1 MVQQYLGE
9 LLLYQR
15 RKFDIRTYCL
25 ITRIGGVLKAYWYQ
39 EGYIRTASEPY
50 QLQDLSDPM
59 VHLTNDAIQKFG
71 ENYGKY
77 EPGNKL
83 SYA

>member
-1 MVQQYLGE
+1 MLQNKDHTFVVQQYLGD

-25 ITRIGGVLKAYWYQ
+25 LTRVGGVLKGYWYQ
-39 EGYIRTASEPY
+39 EGYIRTSSELY
-50 QLQDLSDPM
+50 QLDNLSDQM

-71 ENYGKY
+71 ENYGRY
-77 EPGNKL
+77 
-83 SYA
+83 